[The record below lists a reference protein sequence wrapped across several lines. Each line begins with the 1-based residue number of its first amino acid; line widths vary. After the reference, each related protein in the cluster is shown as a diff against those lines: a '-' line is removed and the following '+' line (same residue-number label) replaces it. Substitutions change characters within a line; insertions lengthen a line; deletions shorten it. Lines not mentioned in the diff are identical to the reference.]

1 MAKIFNRGAMV
12 GFLMIALFFV
22 ASLFLYLGA
31 TGPQPVQA
39 AVITPVVNVGRDG
52 SRLVT
57 FFQARTLTADTR
69 QCFDLSDMEI
79 IDLQYN
85 VDMTLG
91 NATTVSLQQTNIDAT
106 SGPFNTADVIAT
118 VPATPADADVMKE
131 AAVFGRWNCVFVDL
145 TNSNPISITV
155 LGVAK

>member
-1 MAKIFNRGAMV
+1 MAKIFNRGVVV
-12 GFLMIALFFV
+12 GFSMIALFFL

-39 AVITPVVNVGRDG
+39 AVITPVVQTGRDG

-57 FFQARTLTADTR
+57 FFQSQTLTADAR

-91 NATTVSLQQTNIDAT
+91 NATTVSLQQTNINPT
-106 SGPFNTADVIAT
+106 VGPFNTADTIAT

-131 AAVFGRWNCVFVDL
+131 AAVFGRWNCVFVDV
-145 TNSNPISITV
+145 TNTNPISITV